1 MKQRAVL
8 VQPHCPHEDIRRQ
21 AEKNSLSTVGGSGR
35 DGAMRF
41 GPEPVERVGQQKPRK
56 ACGTVGWFQLCLMC
70 LCLRCDGP
78 LSEAWESGG
87 CVSRLLFVNS
97 HNATGH
103 KSEQNSR
110 QLLSAEL
117 RQACVANGPPLFR
130 LLPLCC
136 AIIEWRI
143 QRFGIFCDTLCYLI
157 WRPVDRQKVISAF
170 KQSNPFP
177 SDVNHSLVRAP
188 WLLPFVILWY
198 FRLRS
203 NIFGYKVV
211 KQDI

>member
-1 MKQRAVL
+1 ML
-8 VQPHCPHEDIRRQ
+8 VNRSHRRPARQ
-21 AEKNSLSTVGGSGR
+21 SAG
-35 DGAMRF
+35 
-41 GPEPVERVGQQKPRK
+41 
-56 ACGTVGWFQLCLMC
+56 FQLCLMC
-70 LCLRCDGP
+70 LSLRRSIVGS
-78 LSEAWESGG
+78 LGER
-87 CVSRLLFVNS
+87 RLCKPTFLFFFVNS
-97 HNATGH
+97 HNAPGH

-130 LLPLCC
+130 LLLLCC
-136 AIIEWRI
+136 AIIDWRI

-157 WRPVDRQKVISAF
+157 SRPVDRQKIISAF

-198 FRLRS
+198 FRLKS